1 MLNTF
6 TDPMIMGGVFAVV
19 VGAFQMVGKAIDKR
33 NGSGSGSGNNSKIQ
47 EAEWRGE
54 ITQVLKQ
61 QNSLAERQTVLL
73 EKHCDDTKDLD
84 RLLREV
90 HEQACTN

>member
-19 VGAFQMVGKAIDKR
+19 VGAFQMVGKAIDKK
-33 NGSGSGSGNNSKIQ
+33 NGSGSSSTNSIRIQ

-61 QNSLAERQTVLL
+61 QNGLAERQIVLL
-73 EKHCDDTKDLD
+73 EKHCDDTRDLG

-90 HEQACTN
+90 HEQACNN